1 MPVAW
6 KVEHPCPQYNDDSD
20 VWLFE
25 KDEPTVIKEC
35 YTCKSCDAEWI
46 EITKKEDRDW

>member
-6 KVEHPCPQYNDDSD
+6 KVEEPCPACGEDSD

-25 KDEPTVIKEC
+25 KEEGGVTKEC
-35 YTCKSCDAEWI
+35 YTCHACGREWT
-46 EITKKEDRDW
+46 EIR